1 MTYGKNSFPYLVPL
15 VIISKKL
22 GIFQT
27 RKLALIYLHYYQLNL
42 FLLFPKIDW
51 YKLILYMFIQPTC
64 FACFPNYYS
73 LLFLEKSLKLQNTE
87 KGGDAK
93 SHRFG
98 TKKKGGK

>member
-1 MTYGKNSFPYLVPL
+1 
-15 VIISKKL
+15 
-22 GIFQT
+22 
-27 RKLALIYLHYYQLNL
+27 
-42 FLLFPKIDW
+42 
-51 YKLILYMFIQPTC
+51 MFIQPTC